1 MKKSKNSESKS
12 SISIILV
19 IALIFAVVV
28 GGFFTYKNFF
38 SNRLGNEFI
47 SNVEAEKQKDKRYLT
62 IINET
67 EQIIN
72 EVHVYFGDG
81 EEADTM
87 KREEPEQKSFS
98 IQIPEELSNYDEFKV
113 TLIDRYGYKYEK
125 SIDDVS
131 ETGRTNVKISEKNKV
146 KQKGDFFRK
155 IEQFFNND

>member
-1 MKKSKNSESKS
+1 M
-12 SISIILV
+12 IV
-19 IALIFAVVV
+19 LIVAVLI
-28 GGFFTYKNFF
+28 GGFFGYKKIF
-38 SNRLGNEFI
+38 LDKEKNEVI
-47 SNVEAEKQKDKRYLT
+47 SNVEAEKHKDKRYLT

-87 KREEPEQKSFS
+87 KREKLEQESFS
-98 IQIPEELSNYDEFKV
+98 IQIPEELLNYDEFKV

-125 SIDDVS
+125 IIDNVS

>member
-12 SISIILV
+12 SVSIILMIV
-19 IALIFAVVV
+19 LIVAVLI
-28 GGFFTYKNFF
+28 GGFFGYKKIF
-38 SNRLGNEFI
+38 LDKEKNEVI
-47 SNVEAEKQKDKRYLT
+47 SNVEAEKHKDKRYLT

-87 KREEPEQKSFS
+87 KREKLEQESFS
-98 IQIPEELSNYDEFKV
+98 IQIPEELLNYDEFKV

-125 SIDDVS
+125 IIDNVS